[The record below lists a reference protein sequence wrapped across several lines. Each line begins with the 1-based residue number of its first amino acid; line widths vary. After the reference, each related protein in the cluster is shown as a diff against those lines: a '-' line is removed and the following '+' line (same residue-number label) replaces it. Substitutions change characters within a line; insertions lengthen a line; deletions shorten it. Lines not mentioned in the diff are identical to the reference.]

1 MWVLHPKCIVVGCHV
16 ESTNLANQ
24 HRHKAIVCG
33 RAFYLSIA
41 TCNESSES
49 ADESQGRM
57 LFKRIHYKSGQIGQ
71 SAGLFFS
78 LSNASF
84 LPASSLSRR
93 FISRSHLFVRAWR
106 GSDESERDRAAFS
119 CMRPFS
125 VFLILLR
132 ALYRARKKCFCTWLG
147 ELYYYFCVTVLPCSC
162 WVLLSHVLQTFISGS
177 LYRQS
182 CFFVLFTS
190 VQRSS
195 IDDNWPVS
203 IISRK
208 LLQAREAW

>member
-1 MWVLHPKCIVVGCHV
+1 
-16 ESTNLANQ
+16 
-24 HRHKAIVCG
+24 
-33 RAFYLSIA
+33 
-41 TCNESSES
+41 
-49 ADESQGRM
+49 M

-132 ALYRARKKCFCTWLG
+132 TLYRARKKCFCTWLG

-182 CFFVLFTS
+182 CFFVLFFLPPSDEKKTNIVLYDKECIDS
-190 VQRSS
+190 LAILDTCSKLCPTMGILLARQKMLLIHYFPFPSS
-195 IDDNWPVS
+195 CV
-203 IISRK
+203 
-208 LLQAREAW
+208 